1 MAAFMGVKFDAEGT
15 GVAAP
20 DEELDT

>member
-1 MAAFMGVKFDAEGT
+1 MAAFMGVKFDAEQT
-15 GVAAP
+15 GAAQP